1 MCRGGTGYARAKELL
16 DTGAA
21 LRAMERIMALQGPP
35 PQDFRLGELTQD
47 VLSLASGRVED
58 MDCYRLARIAR
69 LAGAPLDRGAG
80 IDLLRKTGD
89 FVKKGEAVYRIHA
102 ARAGELGL
110 ATEAAE
116 RNAGVTVDGR
126 NGL

>member
-1 MCRGGTGYARAKELL
+1 
-16 DTGAA
+16 
-21 LRAMERIMALQGPP
+21 MERIRTLQGPP
-35 PQDFRLGELTQD
+35 PSDFRIGDLTQE
-47 VLSLASGRVED
+47 VQAPAGGRVRD

-89 FVKKGEAVYRIHA
+89 FVERGEAVYRIHA
-102 ARAGELGL
+102 ARTGDLGL

-116 RNAGVTVDGR
+116 RNAGFAVDAS
-126 NGL
+126 NGP